1 MDTDEHHKKCH
12 ARQNHNLPP
21 GMKPYACECFSL
33 RRLDELNGFEG
44 HRMDEYVLS
53 RAIEIAQ
60 LPRFRFLVGM
70 RSVVNTEGRSGAYR
84 WIHPPSPTTGMVV
97 ILRDA
102 EGNACQVVTSLKPS
116 IHDIPDLS
124 DKTTRIVLDRWLDE
138 DSENLRSQISKN
150 TDFQRS
156 CF

>member
-1 MDTDEHHKKCH
+1 MDTNEHHKGCSFPDNE
-12 ARQNHNLPP
+12 RIPP
-21 GMKPYACECFSL
+21 EMKPYTCTCFEL
-33 RRLDELNGFEG
+33 RRLDELQGFQG
-44 HRMDEYVLS
+44 HRMDEYMLTKAVAIS
-53 RAIEIAQ
+53 R

-102 EGNACQVVTSLKPS
+102 EGNACQVVTSLQPS

-124 DKTTRIVLDRWLDE
+124 DKTTRTVLNQWLDE
-138 DSENLRSQISKN
+138 DSEDLRSQIGTNS
-150 TDFQRS
+150 DFQRS